1 MSQIYNVS
9 SKQLISNF
17 AVLQTLETNNLIV
30 GQTITVAGI
39 SAPFN
44 GTFTILQLPQY
55 LFIGVNPTTGFLQFN
70 NQIAVANQ
78 VLFAATG
85 SDVERVQAFAGT
97 ITFNGSSTA
106 NWIAWTDIASW
117 LGIPL
122 ATQADEDFL
131 VACASAANSWCFRK
145 RVEAGY
151 KDSLV
156 NSPSPEV
163 TLATRMVGAAYY
175 RQRGSMDQFA
185 SYTDMGTVTVPGIT
199 PMIKQLLGIDRPAIA

>member
-1 MSQIYNVS
+1 MSQVYNVS
-9 SKQLISNF
+9 SKQLISNY

-30 GQTITVAGI
+30 GQTITVAGVG
-39 SAPFN
+39 SPFN
-44 GTFTILQLPQY
+44 GSFLILSLPQY
-55 LFIGVNPTTGFLQFN
+55 LYVGIDPTTGFLLFN
-70 NQIAVANQ
+70 KEIMVRNQ

-85 SDVERVQAFAGT
+85 TNVNRVQSFAGT

-106 NWIAWTDIASW
+106 DWIAWDDIATW

>member
-17 AVLQTLETNNLIV
+17 AVLQTLEPHNLVV
-30 GQTITVAGI
+30 GQTITVAGVG
-39 SAPFN
+39 APFN
-44 GTFTILQLPQY
+44 GTFTILDIPQY
-55 LFIGVNPTTGFLQFN
+55 LFIGTNSTNGFLLYN
-70 NQIAVANQ
+70 TQIPVTNQ

-85 SDVERVQAFAGT
+85 SDVNRVQSFAGT
-97 ITFNGSSTA
+97 ITFTGSSTCD
-106 NWIAWTDIASW
+106 WIAWDDIASW

-131 VACASAANSWCFRK
+131 VACATAANSWCFRK

-151 KDSLV
+151 KDSLTT
-156 NSPSPEV
+156 SPSPEV

-175 RQRGSMDQFA
+175 RQRGSMDAFA
-185 SYTDMGTVTVPGIT
+185 SYSDMGTVTVPGIT

>member
-1 MSQIYNVS
+1 MSQVYNVS
-9 SKQLISNF
+9 SKQLISNY
-17 AVLQTLETNNLIV
+17 AVLQTLEPNNLIV
-30 GQTITVAGI
+30 GQSITVAGVG
-39 SAPFN
+39 SPFN
-44 GTFTILQLPQY
+44 GTFTILALPQY
-55 LFIGVNPTTGFLQFN
+55 LFTGVNPTTGFLLFN
-70 NQIAVANQ
+70 NQTVVQNQ

-85 SDVERVQAFAGT
+85 TNVNRVQAFAGT

-106 NWIAWTDIASW
+106 DWIAWDDIATW

-131 VACASAANSWCFRK
+131 VSCAHAANSWCFRK

-151 KDSLV
+151 KDSLAT
-156 NSPSPEV
+156 SPSPEV

-185 SYTDMGTVTVPGIT
+185 SYSDMGTVTVPGIT

>member
-1 MSQIYNVS
+1 MSQVYNVS
-9 SKQLISNF
+9 SKQLISNY

-30 GQTITVAGI
+30 GQTITVAGVG
-39 SAPFN
+39 SPFN
-44 GTFTILQLPQY
+44 GSFLILSLPQY
-55 LFIGVNPTTGFLQFN
+55 LFVGVDPTTGFLLFN
-70 NQIAVANQ
+70 KEIMVRNQ

-85 SDVERVQAFAGT
+85 TNVNRVQSFAGT
-97 ITFNGSSTA
+97 ITFTGSATCD
-106 NWIAWTDIASW
+106 WIAWDDIASW

-131 VACASAANSWCFRK
+131 VSCASAANSWCFRK

-151 KDSLV
+151 KDSLA

>member
-1 MSQIYNVS
+1 
-9 SKQLISNF
+9 
-17 AVLQTLETNNLIV
+17 
-30 GQTITVAGI
+30 
-39 SAPFN
+39 
-44 GTFTILQLPQY
+44 
-55 LFIGVNPTTGFLQFN
+55 VN
-70 NQIAVANQ
+70 
-78 VLFAATG
+78 
-85 SDVERVQAFAGT
+85 RVQAFAGT

-106 NWIAWTDIASW
+106 DWIAWDDIATW

-131 VACASAANSWCFRK
+131 VSCAHAANSWCFRK

-151 KDSLV
+151 KDSLTT
-156 NSPSPEV
+156 SPSPEV

-185 SYTDMGTVTVPGIT
+185 SYSDMGTVTVPGIT